1 MILFVIA
8 ISLCLKHSSSFWHLV
23 VLLLSSDTFQA
34 QSKHSFIIRLILNEL
49 QVLILYKLDAAAAD
63 DDDECVGSKQVD
75 AKQFDILLKLFLELS
90 CVVMKKIFTLLF
102 KDYSMKRNGEWSY
115 ICSFFSVF
123 RTTFRRWPTSRPVQ
137 FTPSTRWVGE
147 WVRP

>member
-1 MILFVIA
+1 
-8 ISLCLKHSSSFWHLV
+8 

-34 QSKHSFIIRLILNEL
+34 QSKHNFNTHLTFNEL

-63 DDDECVGSKQVD
+63 DDDEECVGSKQV
-75 AKQFDILLKLFLELS
+75 AVKQFDILFKSFLELS
-90 CVVMKKIFTLLF
+90 FVVMNKNFTLFF
-102 KDYSMKRNGEWSY
+102 KDYSMKRKGEWSY
-115 ICSFFSVF
+115 ICSLSSVF
-123 RTTFRRWPTSRPVQ
+123 STTFKRWPHSHPVQ